1 VELQGGCQT
10 KDAAM
15 EMTAMSLRLVDL
27 GPEHRDVQTQRN
39 VRGYPTVCRL
49 MFAKGYNMPL
59 SSSGLG
65 RWPFK
70 PVARVRIPLG
80 VRIWIDQW
88 RYLRSLKGMTHI
100 REMTWEQWKKSAPNA
115 DFRPMT
121 SIMKDSTE

>member
-1 VELQGGCQT
+1 MSHRGGT
-10 KDAAM
+10 GRRARLKIGF
-15 EMTAMSLRLVDL
+15 LRSA
-27 GPEHRDVQTQRN
+27 GSSPAGGT
-39 VRGYPTVCRL
+39 P
-49 MFAKGYNMPL
+49 P

-80 VRIWIDQW
+80 VRIWFDQW
-88 RYLRSLKGMTHI
+88 KYLRALKNKVHI
-100 REMTWEQWKKSAPNA
+100 REMTWDQWKKSAPNA

>member
-1 VELQGGCQT
+1 MSHRGGMA
-10 KDAAM
+10 DAPDSNSGPAM
-15 EMTAMSLRLVDL
+15 GAGSSPAGGT
-27 GPEHRDVQTQRN
+27 
-39 VRGYPTVCRL
+39 
-49 MFAKGYNMPL
+49 PL

-80 VRIWIDQW
+80 VRIWFDQW
-88 RYLRSLKGMTHI
+88 KYLRSLKDKVHI